1 MKQILIIFLVMAFFV
16 IGCTNNDSNQN
27 SSNLPQ
33 SRAGEGEVLVVMDST
48 LWQGELGESIRNT
61 FASYI
66 PGLPQPEPIFNLK
79 YIRPA
84 GFKSI
89 IRHAT
94 SVIIVMTLDNKSRE
108 GEALR
113 NYFTDESL
121 ERIQNSDELY
131 MLKQNDVFA
140 RGQSVLYL
148 FGQNEQQLISHI
160 NANENSLKQH
170 FLKNEKNRISQKI
183 FAGKGSEGIQ
193 RKLLNDH
200 QFSLKVPS
208 TYEIAKEEGNFIWL
222 RQLGQDDKSI
232 MVYYEP
238 YVSAGVFEEQGVLE
252 LRDSIASTYI
262 KDIENPDI
270 YVVTE
275 TVELPPHLERIN
287 LNGKYAV
294 ESRGLWKLNDNSR
307 GGAFISYTF
316 VDEELNRLYY
326 IEGMLANPGRNK
338 REPIRE
344 LEIILNTFKTQ
355 AELQKQ
361 SS

>member
-61 FASYI
+61 SASYI

-170 FLKNEKNRISQKI
+170 FLKNEKN
-183 FAGKGSEGIQ
+183 
-193 RKLLNDH
+193 
-200 QFSLKVPS
+200 
-208 TYEIAKEEGNFIWL
+208 
-222 RQLGQDDKSI
+222 
-232 MVYYEP
+232 
-238 YVSAGVFEEQGVLE
+238 
-252 LRDSIASTYI
+252 
-262 KDIENPDI
+262 
-270 YVVTE
+270 
-275 TVELPPHLERIN
+275 
-287 LNGKYAV
+287 
-294 ESRGLWKLNDNSR
+294 
-307 GGAFISYTF
+307 
-316 VDEELNRLYY
+316 
-326 IEGMLANPGRNK
+326 
-338 REPIRE
+338 
-344 LEIILNTFKTQ
+344 
-355 AELQKQ
+355 
-361 SS
+361 

>member
-1 MKQILIIFLVMAFFV
+1 M
-16 IGCTNNDSNQN
+16 
-27 SSNLPQ
+27 
-33 SRAGEGEVLVVMDST
+33 
-48 LWQGELGESIRNT
+48 
-61 FASYI
+61 
-66 PGLPQPEPIFNLK
+66 
-79 YIRPA
+79 
-84 GFKSI
+84 
-89 IRHAT
+89 
-94 SVIIVMTLDNKSRE
+94 
-108 GEALR
+108 
-113 NYFTDESL
+113 
-121 ERIQNSDELY
+121 
-131 MLKQNDVFA
+131 
-140 RGQSVLYL
+140 
-148 FGQNEQQLISHI
+148 
-160 NANENSLKQH
+160 
-170 FLKNEKNRISQKI
+170 
-183 FAGKGSEGIQ
+183 
-193 RKLLNDH
+193 
-200 QFSLKVPS
+200 PS